1 MLKPPMHR
9 LALCLSLIVP
19 HAVLADDLSDEIIG
33 YMDFATYDSGIIVP
47 GQLTQD
53 VFDAAVFIDTRD
65 ADQLDAATIP
75 GATHIEWREVPGRLG
90 EIPDSGMVIL
100 FCNTGSLSAQAVF
113 AARLMGHENVLV
125 LQTGMQ
131 GWQQNAAYKPEG
143 CHAG

>member
-1 MLKPPMHR
+1 MMKPILR
-9 LALCLSLIVP
+9 ASAFALACLGAP
-19 HAVLADDLSDEIIG
+19 VLANDLADEITG

-47 GQLTQD
+47 EQLTQD
-53 VFDAAVFIDTRD
+53 VFDAAFFIDTRD
-65 ADQLDAATIP
+65 ADQFDTATIP
-75 GATHIEWREVPGRLG
+75 GATHIEWREVPGRLD

-131 GWQQNAAYKPEG
+131 GWLQNAVSRPE
-143 CHAG
+143 

>member
-1 MLKPPMHR
+1 MMTSMLR
-9 LALCLSLIVP
+9 VAALILACFGAPAWASD
-19 HAVLADDLSDEIIG
+19 LADEITG

-47 GQLTQD
+47 EQLTQD
-53 VFDAAVFIDTRD
+53 VFEAAMFIDTRD
-65 ADQLDAATIP
+65 GDQFDAATIP
-75 GATHIEWREVPGRLG
+75 GATHIEWREIPGRLD

-131 GWQQNAAYKPEG
+131 GWLQNAAYMP
-143 CHAG
+143 

>member
-1 MLKPPMHR
+1 MTTR
-9 LALCLSLIVP
+9 LRTLAFAIACLGAPVWASD
-19 HAVLADDLSDEIIG
+19 LADEITG

-47 GQLTQD
+47 EQLTQD
-53 VFDAAVFIDTRD
+53 VFDAALFIDTRY
-65 ADQLDAATIP
+65 ADQFEAATIP
-75 GATHIEWREVPGRLG
+75 GATHIEWREVPGRLD

-131 GWQQNAAYKPEG
+131 GWQQNAAYKPE
-143 CHAG
+143 